1 MQSLDCMLSAPHVLN
16 ATDFVPDDPVRQHPG
31 VHGPESGE
39 RRRQQRAGATRD
51 RGDRPQA
58 RWGGVDDLRMLQRF
72 SRGLAYPIVSPFT
85 AVVTPIVSRRVLV
98 TG

>member
-1 MQSLDCMLSAPHVLN
+1 MLSAPHVLN